1 MSYFIFLFE
10 AIWQHVFEY
19 FGIYCLFVLVCPCK
33 QCIYVFHGKPQW
45 RCRGTVVIMQRKIN
59 FSLGW
64 SRLIWISLSARI
76 FPGLVSYYPSCTGDG
91 GALWSCTA
99 EKRVPKWPGSSA
111 DFFILVLAHQRAAS
125 RAAGGRSSVCWMTL
139 EAFVTEAGA
148 ARHGVDFL
156 AFVIVISTCL
166 AGEKCLFCKG
176 SLSAGARGGGCQ
188 SPVWWSR
195 FCFLINS
202 LVFCCERQ
210 VPAHKAVWV
219 LGRHA
224 GRWLLWF
231 RISEVPRF
239 TV

>member
-166 AGEKCLFCKG
+166 AGEKCYL
-176 SLSAGARGGGCQ
+176 LQ
-188 SPVWWSR
+188 V
-195 FCFLINS
+195 
-202 LVFCCERQ
+202 VF
-210 VPAHKAVWV
+210 
-219 LGRHA
+219 
-224 GRWLLWF
+224 F
-231 RISEVPRF
+231 
-239 TV
+239 